1 MPIHPLLAQVFRAF
15 DEADVAWLVLRDEL
29 ELATPEGDVDLLVEG
44 RGAVRAYPVLRS
56 LGFVRVPTSGRGSHV
71 FYIRYHAADDR
82 WFKLDIV
89 TELAFGTYLEFR
101 TGAADGC
108 LARRRTL
115 DGVAALAPDDAFWA
129 LILHGLLDKGTFR
142 PPRAKRLQT
151 LASEARPDSPWARII
166 GPICPPTWGLERITD
181 AVIRGDWAALD
192 SLGPQMGARWARSD
206 RSRVAARNVTGRIR
220 RIFEKPLVFLARPG
234 FTVALLG
241 PDGTGKS
248 TVATSIAQ
256 SFPFPTRKV
265 YMGLWQGPARRRPP
279 IVPGVDLLGRLIF
292 AWRRYLIGRYHRTR
306 RRLVLFD
313 RYSYDALLGAED
325 RLSRRE
331 RLYLWLLARSCPA
344 PDLVLVLDVPGEVAY
359 ARKGEHD
366 VAHLERDRRRFLA
379 LADHISGLQIVDAD
393 RPLETVRS
401 DVVAR
406 IWDRYHARWG
416 R

>member
-1 MPIHPLLAQVFRAF
+1 MHPLLAQVFRAF
-15 DEADVAWLVLRDEL
+15 DEADIAWLVLRDEL
-29 ELATPEGDVDLLVEG
+29 ELATPEGDVDLLVEE
-44 RGAVRAYPVLRS
+44 RGAARAHPVLRS

-71 FYIRYHAADDR
+71 FYFRYHAADDR

-89 TELAFGTYLEFR
+89 TELAFGPYLGFR

-129 LILHGLLDKGTFR
+129 LILHGLLDKRTFQPR
-142 PPRAKRLQT
+142 RAKRLQD
-151 LASEARPDSPWARII
+151 LASEARPDTPWARAI
-166 GPICPPTWGLERITD
+166 GPICPPAWTLERIID
-181 AVIRGDWAALD
+181 AVVHGDWTALED
-192 SLGPQMGARWARSD
+192 LGPNMEAMWTRRD
-206 RSRVAARNVTGRIR
+206 RSGVAVRNITGRIR
-220 RIFEKPLVFLARPG
+220 RFFEKPLVFLTRPG

-256 SFPFPTRKV
+256 SFPFPTRKI
-265 YMGLWQGPARRRPP
+265 YMGLWQGPPRRRPP
-279 IVPGVDLLGRLIF
+279 FIPGADLLGRLAF
-292 AWRRYLIGRYHRTR
+292 AWRRYLIGQLHRAR
-306 RRLVLFD
+306 GRLVLFD
-313 RYSYDALLGAED
+313 RYSYDAMLGPGD

-331 RLYLWLLARSCPA
+331 RLYLSLIARSCPA

-379 LADHISGLQIVDAD
+379 LADHIPHLEIVDAD
-393 RPLETVRS
+393 RPAETVCRE
-401 DVVAR
+401 VTAR
-406 IWDRYHARWG
+406 IWERYQARW
-416 R
+416 RR